1 MQEVVQFEW
10 VLASWLRG
18 NCLQCASQVH
28 GSASLEFPP
37 WKMASCMNAKS
48 TKVEA
53 VFISCPSN
61 MGLFYSLWSTNP
73 ACESRVQ
80 PVTPGPPLKSS
91 MSKYWFED
99 ILSWTKFKICW
110 THNASNYI
118 QTWVR
123 NSHWI
128 CRAHVAIYLTL
139 SPGILEIKGSVF

>member
-53 VFISCPSN
+53 VFILGPSN
-61 MGLFYSLWSTNP
+61 MGLFYSL
-73 ACESRVQ
+73 
-80 PVTPGPPLKSS
+80 PVVDKCCVWKQRTPGPPLKSS
-91 MSKYWFED
+91 ISKYWFED

-110 THNASNYI
+110 THNAPNYI

-139 SPGILEIKGSVF
+139 SLGILEIKGSVF